1 MWAQMFLTLFMFLKK
16 GEMVMQTV
24 LDMNDHHVTGV
35 LVDEN
40 DQKFAVSVGYLEEG
54 FRKVRDKIYYDLFA
68 SFIDFRTPD
77 TEEGGQIYLSAKIKK
92 RKGRSFPK
100 MKTNS
105 FSKDMAVRKV
115 WTSQKIY
122 L

>member
-40 DQKFAVSVGYLEEG
+40 DQKSAVSVGYLEEG

-68 SFIDFRTPD
+68 SFIDFRTKD
-77 TEEGGQIYLSAKIKK
+77 TYDLTEEGGQIYLSAKIKK
-92 RKGRSFPK
+92 KKGGGHSPK
-100 MKTNS
+100 
-105 FSKDMAVRKV
+105 
-115 WTSQKIY
+115 
-122 L
+122 